1 VLFFS
6 GLVWA
11 LWLFLAFGRAL
22 DHLLFP
28 GFRRVEI
35 KEPVFIIAPPRSGT
49 TLLQKLLSL
58 DTERFSCVR
67 LYQTIFPCILYQRL
81 IGLGVRLDRLCGGPL
96 GRLVGW
102 CERRFFG
109 GWDDMHPLRLA
120 EPEEDDGFFVY
131 TFVTEAILLL
141 FPYTEELW
149 AAGFADALP
158 PRRRRKVMAYYKSC
172 LQRHLYLTGPHRTL
186 LSKATQF
193 CGSLEA
199 IRETF
204 PDARIVTIVRHPDES
219 VASHVSV
226 FYPVWRIHSPEI
238 EKDSPESRAYA
249 GLAVAWYRHVFETRG
264 RFDPDRYFCLLYP
277 DLRADPV
284 RAVERTYRHFG
295 FTLEPTYRAR
305 LEPAAREARSFKSR
319 HVYSLEEVGLSRR
332 WIRERLGDVLEAYG
346 LEVPET
352 SCGESRPA

>member
-1 VLFFS
+1 
-6 GLVWA
+6 
-11 LWLFLAFGRAL
+11 
-22 DHLLFP
+22 
-28 GFRRVEI
+28 
-35 KEPVFIIAPPRSGT
+35 
-49 TLLQKLLSL
+49 
-58 DTERFSCVR
+58 
-67 LYQTIFPCILYQRL
+67 
-81 IGLGVRLDRLCGGPL
+81 
-96 GRLVGW
+96 
-102 CERRFFG
+102 
-109 GWDDMHPLRLA
+109 MHPLRLA

-264 RFDPDRYFCLLYP
+264 RFDPDRYCCTRTCERIRCGP
-277 DLRADPV
+277 WNV
-284 RAVERTYRHFG
+284 RTG
-295 FTLEPTYRAR
+295 T
-305 LEPAAREARSFKSR
+305 SD
-319 HVYSLEEVGLSRR
+319 SLSSRR
-332 WIRERLGDVLEAYG
+332 TALASSRRRGRPGASRAGTCIRSRRSVCRAGGSGSVSGTSWRLTAWRFRKPRAGNPDRRERRGRWGKKQRHRVLFGEAGSLTTDPQAAYTAAVQCPST
-346 LEVPET
+346 E
-352 SCGESRPA
+352 RP